1 MRPVSSL
8 PLSPVSFFTS
18 LSFISPEISTYKNP
32 TPLPETV
39 FNLQPS
45 TPSERRRSDP
55 PSGRSFKSIKM
66 ADNEERE
73 ESTVRGKM
81 ADNEEG
87 EESTARGNGWEVV
100 QLTASTYAAA
110 PGPGGIELSNEDQSD
125 TYGEHAESSRALF
138 MSGHFA
144 FPPSQHENLPLESDR
159 SEIHNEHLDSDVLAE
174 IGIEEGGR
182 SSGKEEETL
191 TLKGLNVP
199 DEFAGKQS
207 VYDKDN
213 MQLIGDTEFE
223 EGLILAHK
231 DQIIIDAATYHFD
244 GETDL
249 GSLTHFGESPT
260 IPGLE
265 EPSEQG
271 LGFSEDIMQSPR
283 SQKDDKL
290 DVSRLPCGA
299 WWKRRAASL
308 YSHAKEANA
317 VWSIFVAAAVM
328 GLVLLGQRWQN
339 ERWLALQQKWL
350 LSVNDQK
357 TGRMIGPISRL
368 KDVIVSSHRRGSFI
382 GSGSSSEA

>member
-1 MRPVSSL
+1 
-8 PLSPVSFFTS
+8 
-18 LSFISPEISTYKNP
+18 
-32 TPLPETV
+32 
-39 FNLQPS
+39 
-45 TPSERRRSDP
+45 
-55 PSGRSFKSIKM
+55 M
-66 ADNEERE
+66 ADNDEGE

-87 EESTARGNGWEVV
+87 EESTARGNEWEVV

-110 PGPGGIELSNEDQSD
+110 PCPGGIELSNEEKSD
-125 TYGEHAESSRALF
+125 IYGEHAETSHALF

-144 FPPSQHENLPLESDR
+144 FPTSQHENLPLKSDR
-159 SEIHNEHLDSDVLAE
+159 SGHVDKDVLAE
-174 IGIEEGGR
+174 IGVEEEGR

-191 TLKGLNVP
+191 TLKGLNAP

-207 VYDKDN
+207 VTDKDN

-223 EGLILAHK
+223 EGLTSADK
-231 DQIIIDAATYHFD
+231 DQTIMDAAIYHFD

-249 GSLTHFGESPT
+249 SGLADYGESPA
-260 IPGLE
+260 IPGLN

-271 LGFSEDIMQSPR
+271 LGFSEDTPQSPR
-283 SQKDDKL
+283 SLKDDEFG
-290 DVSRLPCGA
+290 VSRLPCGA

-382 GSGSSSEA
+382 RSSSSSEV

>member
-1 MRPVSSL
+1 
-8 PLSPVSFFTS
+8 
-18 LSFISPEISTYKNP
+18 
-32 TPLPETV
+32 
-39 FNLQPS
+39 
-45 TPSERRRSDP
+45 
-55 PSGRSFKSIKM
+55 M
-66 ADNEERE
+66 ADNDEGE
-73 ESTVRGKM
+73 ESIVRGKM

-87 EESTARGNGWEVV
+87 EESTARGNEWEVV

-110 PGPGGIELSNEDQSD
+110 PCPGGIELSNEEKSGI
-125 TYGEHAESSRALF
+125 YGEHAETSRALF

-144 FPPSQHENLPLESDR
+144 FPTSQHENLPLKSDR
-159 SEIHNEHLDSDVLAE
+159 SEHVDKDVLAE
-174 IGIEEGGR
+174 IGVEEEGR

-191 TLKGLNVP
+191 TLKGLNAP

-207 VYDKDN
+207 VTDKDN

-223 EGLILAHK
+223 EGLTSADK
-231 DQIIIDAATYHFD
+231 DQTIMDAAIYHFD

-249 GSLTHFGESPT
+249 SSLADYGESPAV
-260 IPGLE
+260 PGLN

-271 LGFSEDIMQSPR
+271 LGFSEDTPQSPR
-283 SQKDDKL
+283 SLKDDEFG
-290 DVSRLPCGA
+290 VSRLPCGA

-382 GSGSSSEA
+382 RSSSSSEV